1 MCLSLPSFPLYI
13 QILRGRKAINVF
25 IIHTRYTV
33 LGPSDPIRSDL
44 PPTQP
49 GRGPRGGGGY
59 NDLIYFSH
67 FEAKLNLGMNNFD
80 YFIFGKQRNK
90 NDIFNKLSAC
100 NCCKKHQTNKPK
112 KLEPWIETEFHDT
125 QHRECNCICRHY
137 TRWLCRHID

>member
-1 MCLSLPSFPLYI
+1 MFSLENTYFSKLPEELIDYIWKLNEYGAACVINYYARKYFKNFSKELKPL
-13 QILRGRKAINVF
+13 
-25 IIHTRYTV
+25 IH
-33 LGPSDPIRSDL
+33 
-44 PPTQP
+44 
-49 GRGPRGGGGY
+49 
-59 NDLIYFSH
+59 FSH
-67 FEAKLNLGMNNFD
+67 FEAKLNLGMINFD

-112 KLEPWIETEFHDT
+112 KLEPWFETQFHDT